1 MKIKVDFNDKE
12 GRFNI
17 PSFILRDNEGL
28 DIEFALPIAKNLVYI
43 ANISNGKT
51 NKRISL
57 STHLSVALTPE
68 WLKECKDKLTIDLS
82 LRDRS
87 GLVVYKKYNIEPLNI
102 VQENADITATA
113 SIQDLEMRLQVAEMK
128 IKAVEEFIRAVPMII
143 ENAKKE
149 AVIEAAGGD
158 PMGA

>member
-1 MKIKVDFNDKE
+1 M
-12 GRFNI
+12 
-17 PSFILRDNEGL
+17 
-28 DIEFALPIAKNLVYI
+28 
-43 ANISNGKT
+43 
-51 NKRISL
+51 
-57 STHLSVALTPE
+57 ALTPE